1 MSSHHVVRDE
11 QEPAVIIASPPGDL
25 FPRLADMFEWSPI
38 VVVLEEALPDF
49 LHWNTKLDVVAG
61 NTNSLV
67 KYKEQLIFQEPY
79 QKVESSEAVL
89 ETVLEYLI
97 KNNHRTSHV
106 FMLTP
111 EPKKLQQRVGDK
123 MELVFFDREM
133 KIVQSKTNMYGKW
146 VAKGTKFKLVEGTIQ
161 HFENVLRND
170 DLFEAKEN
178 GFVSFYGESAFWIG
192 EILK

>member
-11 QEPAVIIASPPGDL
+11 QEPAVVIASLPGDI

-49 LHWNTKLDVVAG
+49 LQWNTKLDVVAG
-61 NTNSLV
+61 NTDSLK
-67 KYKEQLIFQEPY
+67 KYKEQLVFQEPY
-79 QKVESSEAVL
+79 KKIESNEAVL

-106 FMLTP
+106 FMLAP
-111 EPKKLQQRVGDK
+111 EPKKLQQKVGDK
-123 MELVFFDREM
+123 MELVFFDRQM
-133 KIVQSKTNMYGKW
+133 KIVQSKTNMYSKW
-146 VAKGTKFKLVEGTIQ
+146 VAKGTKFKLVEGTIK
-161 HFENVLRND
+161 HFENVLNTD
-170 DLFEAKEN
+170 NVFEAQTN
-178 GFVSFYGESAFWIG
+178 GFVSFYGESVFWIG